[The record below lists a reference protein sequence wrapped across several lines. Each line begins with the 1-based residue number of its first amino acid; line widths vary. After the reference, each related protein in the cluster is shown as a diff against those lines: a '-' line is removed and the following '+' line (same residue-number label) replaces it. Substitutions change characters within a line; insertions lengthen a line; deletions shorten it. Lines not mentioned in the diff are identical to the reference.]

1 MTYSLDTILDAASVI
16 PVLIV
21 EDAASAA
28 PLARALA
35 EGGLRVVELTLR
47 TPAALEAMR
56 VMQDAAPE
64 LIVGMGTVRTGEDAR
79 RAADA
84 GAAFLVS
91 PGLTPHLARAMLD
104 TGLPCLPGVATA
116 GEAMQAVEAGFAA
129 LKFFPAEPAG
139 GIAYLKALAGPLPD
153 IRFCP
158 TGGIS
163 RERAADYL
171 ALKNVA
177 CCGGSWIATSE
188 QMATGD
194 WRAITENARFA
205 ASLELGASSAHRTL
219 TQQINPERKAHR
231 PD

>member
-1 MTYSLDTILDAASVI
+1 MTYSLETVLDAASVI
-16 PVLIV
+16 PVLTV
-21 EDAASAA
+21 DDAASAG

-47 TPAALEAMR
+47 TPAALDAMR
-56 VMQDAAPE
+56 VMQDAAPG
-64 LIVGMGTVRTGEDAR
+64 LIVGMGTVRSGEDAR

-116 GEAMQAVEAGFAA
+116 GEAMAAVEVGFAA

-139 GIAYLKALAGPLPD
+139 GIAYIKALAGPLPD

-177 CCGGSWIATSE
+177 CCGGSWIATPE
-188 QMATGD
+188 MVAGGEWTLVT
-194 WRAITENARFA
+194 ANARA
-205 ASLELGASSAHRTL
+205 AADMKRDAIALSG
-219 TQQINPERKAHR
+219 
-231 PD
+231 